1 MIYSLVSEEKT
12 TPKKN
17 QPIKTPKTNKRKNK
31 NINIVLKYKHS
42 LSKFIFCGNEIYFLT
57 PGQSNHRK
65 KKKRSDVDKDET
77 REAN

>member
-1 MIYSLVSEEKT
+1 MISSLVSEEKT

-17 QPIKTPKTNKRKNK
+17 QPIKTPKINKRKNK
-31 NINIVLKYKHS
+31 NINIVYPS
-42 LSKFIFCGNEIYFLT
+42 LFFAEMKFISSPKANQTIE
-57 PGQSNHRK
+57 K